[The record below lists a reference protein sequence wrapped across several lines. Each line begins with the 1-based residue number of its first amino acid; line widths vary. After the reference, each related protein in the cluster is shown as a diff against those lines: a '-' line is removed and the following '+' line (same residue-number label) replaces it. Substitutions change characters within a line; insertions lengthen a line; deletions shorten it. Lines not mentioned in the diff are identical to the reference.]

1 MSRLMR
7 KLATVNQWSETDYDN
22 QMNCLEY
29 MFSATPF
36 SDVYIPWREVT
47 DEGMQD
53 VEYIKIGYTKEELA
67 RVYKTYYGENFLV
80 EAYTEDNNTYPY
92 ATAGHK
98 MKLRVDGVILAN
110 MAKYKKLIE
119 LQGYE
124 YNPLWN
130 VDGSETFTYLENN
143 GTNDVKTTLEKG
155 VTYIEVPEGSGNWV
169 AQYTSWTDSHT
180 HTYTRTGDV
189 EETDNARETH
199 SDSHSVTTFDS
210 VEPKLSYKDEGNSE
224 TAVFDGTDTA
234 HKGTKTTTY
243 NDREDS
249 VTDTTTYGYH
259 KDTDMT
265 EITHKNAKNLNQSD
279 QEEDYTATDVYG
291 NAIKGGDKFHTEKR
305 VREGNIGVTQTQEL
319 IRNERENLKF
329 SIIMEFFKD
338 LNEQV
343 LVGIY

>member
-36 SDVYIPWREVT
+36 GSIYIPWREVT

-80 EAYTEDNNTYPY
+80 EAYTEDSNTYPY

-130 VDGSETFTYLENN
+130 VDGSETFTYLENS
-143 GTNDVKTTLEKG
+143 GTNDVKTVKSYGTDG
-155 VTYIEVPEGSGNWV
+155 EGHATG
-169 AQYTSWTDSHT
+169 WTDSHT
-180 HTYTRTGDV
+180 HTNTWSGSV
-189 EETDNARETH
+189 NETDTRKDSHQDTH
-199 SDSHSVTTFDS
+199 KVTAFDSDSLKT
-210 VEPKLSYKDEGNSE
+210 SYQDEGWNKTS
-224 TAVFDGTDTA
+224 VDGEGTS
-234 HKGTKTTTY
+234 TKTTTY
-243 NDREDS
+243 NQRTDS
-249 VTDTTTYGYH
+249 TNDTTTHGYH
-259 KDTDMT
+259 KDEDNT
-265 EITHKNAKNLNQSD
+265 EITHKNAKNLNESGV
-279 QEEDYTATDVYG
+279 EVDYTATDVYG
-291 NAIKGGDKFHTEKR
+291 NDIKGGDKFHTEKR